1 MGMKTFVRKVTANI
15 LGLFVVGETIDL
27 EIRRGVT
34 QRHTERQIRR
44 FAMVK
49 KWITRSNV
57 WLLWISRGRLGNSF
71 LGRPVLL
78 LTTCGRQ
85 SGLPRTQPLFYMEEE
100 GGIILV
106 ASNGGDP
113 RDPLWLSDI
122 RAQPEVRVT
131 RLGVAQTLRARLAT
145 DEERSVLWPR
155 LTQVFP
161 YWQEV
166 ADRSERIF
174 PLVILTPQAGPDGS
188 E

>member
-78 LTTCGRQ
+78 LTTCG
-85 SGLPRTQPLFYMEEE
+85 
-100 GGIILV
+100 
-106 ASNGGDP
+106 
-113 RDPLWLSDI
+113 
-122 RAQPEVRVT
+122 
-131 RLGVAQTLRARLAT
+131 
-145 DEERSVLWPR
+145 
-155 LTQVFP
+155 
-161 YWQEV
+161 
-166 ADRSERIF
+166 
-174 PLVILTPQAGPDGS
+174 
-188 E
+188 